1 MNATPYDSNT
11 LAPLL
16 AVVLL
21 TTGCSLTRMLPK
33 GPVVDEAT
41 RRAVWQ
47 EAEPSGVDY
56 TSAPQVD
63 SPALPFLVFGLRYDL
78 DIVLV
83 SDHPKWEMHEY
94 ARLQGPD
101 GPIWLAKDT
110 RASDGNQLLVAD
122 RQMVD
127 GALPEIPLARR
138 PTGVQ
143 VDDRSTDSRLDLDIR
158 YENFDGEQVDV
169 HYEGPQPDDE
179 LARRNGS
186 TMGHS
191 RHQVLAVLDL
201 PNRTFGT
208 AASLTIGGRRWGIRR
223 ALGLKPM
230 RLAIRQTQGGIPEAD
245 VEMRPAADGAFQT
258 IHRLPGGRTMA
269 RTWQSHQDADRL
281 IVAESSPLRRLIY
294 RFDVRP
300 DGALELSSA
309 SVRAYGDDH
318 RTFHIAFSPALPDLR
333 RSFRGTHHSRFVID
347 VGGQPNHAVGEV
359 RVTSDRQRATVRV
372 RGSEP
377 WWVADRCVASTLA
390 REGDDRMTMQ
400 TTVEPC
406 P

>member
-1 MNATPYDSNT
+1 MDSKPYDT
-11 LAPLL
+11 KELAPLL
-16 AVVLL
+16 VVFLL

-33 GPVVDEAT
+33 GPVVDEKT
-41 RRAVWQ
+41 RRAVWR
-47 EAEPSGVDY
+47 ESEPSGVDY
-56 TSAPQVD
+56 TSPPQVD
-63 SPALPFLVFGLRYDL
+63 YPALPFLVFGLRYDL

-83 SDHPKWEMHEY
+83 SDHPTWEMHEY
-94 ARLQGPD
+94 ARLPSPD

-122 RQMVD
+122 REMVE

-138 PTGVQ
+138 PTGVE
-143 VDDRSTDSRLDLDIR
+143 VDDRSTDARLDLDIR

-169 HYEGPQPDDE
+169 HYEGPRPDDE

-208 AASLTIGGRRWGIRR
+208 AASMAIGGRRYGIRR
-223 ALGLKPM
+223 ALGLQPM
-230 RLAIRQTQGGIPEAD
+230 RLAIRQTQGGIPQAD
-245 VEMRPAADGAFQT
+245 VEMRPAGVDAFQT
-258 IHRLPGGRTMA
+258 THRLPGGRTMA
-269 RTWQSHQDADRL
+269 RTWQTHRDADRL
-281 IVAESSPLRRLIY
+281 IVAESSPLRRLVY
-294 RFDVRP
+294 RFHVRA

-333 RSFRGTHHSRFVID
+333 RSFRGTHQSRFVID
-347 VGGQPNHAVGEV
+347 VGGQRNHAVGEV
-359 RVTSDRQRATVRV
+359 RVTSGRRRATVRV

-377 WWVADRCVASTLA
+377 WWVADRCVDSTLA
-390 REGDDRMTMQ
+390 RNGDGRMTMQ